1 MVERD
6 LADGS
11 LVEITLEDA
20 ETGGFIMP
28 MFATYRTDS
37 PPGPAGRWL
46 IDQFKISGLNENQ
59 TYPEPGHSEGSGE
72 PRNHEEE
79 S

>member
-1 MVERD
+1 MPFAMVERD

-11 LVEITLEDA
+11 LVEIKLQDT

-46 IDQFKISGLNENQ
+46 IDRFKISELDETQ
-59 TYPEPGHSEGSGE
+59 T
-72 PRNHEEE
+72 
-79 S
+79 